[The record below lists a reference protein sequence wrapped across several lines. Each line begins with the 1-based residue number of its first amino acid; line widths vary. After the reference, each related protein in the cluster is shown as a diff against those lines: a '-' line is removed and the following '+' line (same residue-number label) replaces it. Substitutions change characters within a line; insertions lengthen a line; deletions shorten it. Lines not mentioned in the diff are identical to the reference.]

1 MSISKENETNHN
13 SQSVDLE
20 DALRQMKEDGTI
32 PDGFHMMFFSEDFS
46 LAEECPMN
54 QLLKM
59 ITMSFNCQETLR
71 RQVYQMPNNK
81 NIITYEFA
89 WIGAFDLIQ
98 GIMEEMDSTIND
110 GIKRMIANKTLT
122 EPPKRRIQFL
132 LAMPQEEEIKANEED
147 EDLF

>member
-1 MSISKENETNHN
+1 
-13 SQSVDLE
+13 
-20 DALRQMKEDGTI
+20 
-32 PDGFHMMFFSEDFS
+32 
-46 LAEECPMN
+46 
-54 QLLKM
+54 
-59 ITMSFNCQETLR
+59 
-71 RQVYQMPNNK
+71 MPNNK

-122 EPPKRRIQFL
+122 EAPKRRIQFL
-132 LAMPQEEEIKANEED
+132 LAMPQNED